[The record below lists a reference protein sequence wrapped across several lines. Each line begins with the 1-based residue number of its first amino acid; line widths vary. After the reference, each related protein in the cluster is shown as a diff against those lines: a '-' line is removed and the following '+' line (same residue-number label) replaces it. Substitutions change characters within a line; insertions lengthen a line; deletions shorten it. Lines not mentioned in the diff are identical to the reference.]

1 MKIKKTHLYKLF
13 LDFLRFGCFT
23 FGGGWSIVGQMQ
35 SQYVDR
41 EHTITD
47 EELLDLTSVSRSIP
61 GVMVANVAMLYGYR
75 AAGVPGGLTAVLG
88 LSLPP
93 FLILSTLT
101 FCYTAV
107 KENPWVVAA
116 MGGIR
121 AAVVPIMFSA
131 MLGLIRGAFHYRPCV
146 LVTAL
151 GLVLY
156 LFFHVSC
163 IWLVVLGG
171 LCGLLL
177 SELQERKG
185 RGL

>member
-1 MKIKKTHLYKLF
+1 MKKTNLRRLF
-13 LDFLRFGCFT
+13 LDFLQFGCFT

-35 SQYVDR
+35 RKYV
-41 EHTITD
+41 EQEGVITD

-75 AAGVPGGLTAVLG
+75 AAGFWGGLTAVLG
-88 LSLPP
+88 LALPP
-93 FLILSTLT
+93 FVILSTLT

-107 KENPWVVAA
+107 KENPWVMAA
-116 MGGIR
+116 MGGVR

-131 MLGLIRGAFHYRPCV
+131 MLGLIRRAFHCRPCI
-146 LVTAL
+146 LVA
-151 GLVLY
+151 GVSLVLY

-177 SELQERKG
+177 GELQERMG
-185 RGL
+185 GAL

>member
-1 MKIKKTHLYKLF
+1 MRKINLWQLF
-13 LDFLRFGCFT
+13 LDFLQFGCFT

-35 SQYVDR
+35 RKYVDR
-41 EHTITD
+41 EGVITD

-75 AAGVPGGLTAVLG
+75 TAGVPGGLTAVLG
-88 LSLPP
+88 LALPP
-93 FLILSTLT
+93 FAILSTLT

-107 KENPWVVAA
+107 KENPWVIAA
-116 MGGIR
+116 MTGIR

-146 LVTAL
+146 IVAAL
-151 GLVLY
+151 SLVLY

-163 IWLVVLGG
+163 IWLVLLGG

-177 SELQERKG
+177 SEVQER
-185 RGL
+185 RGEKL

>member
-1 MKIKKTHLYKLF
+1 MREKTGLRKLF
-13 LDFLRFGCFT
+13 LDFLQFGCFT
-23 FGGGWSIVGQMQ
+23 FGGGWSIVSQMQ
-35 SQYVDR
+35 RKYV
-41 EHTITD
+41 EQEGTITD

-75 AAGVPGGLTAVLG
+75 AAGFWGGLTAVLG
-88 LSLPP
+88 LALPP
-93 FLILSTLT
+93 FAILSTLT

-107 KENPWVVAA
+107 RENPWVMAA
-116 MGGIR
+116 MNGIR

-131 MLGLIRGAFHYRPCV
+131 MLGLVRGAFRYRPCV
-146 LVTAL
+146 IVAAL
-151 GLVLY
+151 SLVLY

-177 SELQERKG
+177 SELKERKG
-185 RGL
+185 EPL